1 MNKKEAIE
9 FFDYLL
15 LHNPELLEKVQ
26 EELRKFRENKDKE
39 QS

>member
-1 MNKKEAIE
+1 MEKKEAIE

-15 LHNPELLEKVQ
+15 LRNPELLERVQ
-26 EELRKFRENKDKE
+26 KELSKFRENKDKE